1 MTPRGVELDGDMYR
15 AYYYLP
21 SGVLVQ
27 HWFHTRQAAEHW
39 LAQRTK

>member
-1 MTPRGVELDGDMYR
+1 VKVYGVELDGDMYR
-15 AYYYLP
+15 AYYYMS

-27 HWFHTRQAAEHW
+27 HWFHTREAAEKW